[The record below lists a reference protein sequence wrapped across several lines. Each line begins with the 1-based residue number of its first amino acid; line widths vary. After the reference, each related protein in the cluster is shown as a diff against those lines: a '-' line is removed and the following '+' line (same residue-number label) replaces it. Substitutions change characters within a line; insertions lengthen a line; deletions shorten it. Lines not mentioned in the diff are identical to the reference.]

1 MNTDYINY
9 IINLILNFIK
19 LKKEDYKIYKNI
31 NNNIYFKD
39 INIIKIFILKPND
52 YLIILYLNNIKYYL
66 FIGFFN
72 LILIF

>member
-1 MNTDYINY
+1 MNTGYINY

-39 INIIKIFILKPND
+39 INIVEIFILKLND
-52 YLIILYLNNIKYYL
+52 YLIILRLSNIKYYL
-66 FIGFFN
+66 FIRFFN
-72 LILIF
+72 FISIS

>member
-31 NNNIYFKD
+31 NNNIYFKN